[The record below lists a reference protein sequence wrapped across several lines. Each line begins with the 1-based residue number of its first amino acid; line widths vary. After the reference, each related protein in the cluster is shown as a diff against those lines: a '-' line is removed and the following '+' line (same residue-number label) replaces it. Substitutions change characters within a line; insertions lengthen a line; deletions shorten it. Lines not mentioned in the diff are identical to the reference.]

1 MTDDIL
7 TTAEAAKLLGVS
19 IRTVQLWVEGGTLA
33 SWKTPGGHRRV
44 RRASVEA
51 AIRRQAS
58 SRGSALVVVIAARPE
73 LDACVA
79 ALAPMPEC
87 VVDAYHDPL
96 AAMRAI
102 GARPP
107 FAIVVAAESLGLDEA
122 AVLHGLLADARLA
135 HTTMISIHRPSRG
148 KAAPGAVPA
157 ARVRRLTLATA
168 AQDLPACLRERFEQA
183 ALPAPALPAYSF
195 PVPVNEA
202 ERLAAVERSGL
213 AGSPPD
219 EAFDRLTRIASQ
231 AAATPFALVTLLT
244 RDEQVFKSRVG
255 LPFASTPRDWA
266 FCNYTIL
273 QRGVFAVSDLSK
285 DARFAANPGVAA
297 PSRLRFYAGAP
308 IFDARGFALGS
319 LCVMDTKP
327 RRLSAMQQAVL
338 FDLAAAATD
347 AVAASARRDAVDD

>member
-87 VVDAYHDPL
+87 VVDAYQDPL

-107 FAIVVAAESLGLDEA
+107 FAIVVAADSLGLDEA

-148 KAAPGAVPA
+148 KTAPGVTV

-183 ALPAPALPAYSF
+183 ALRAPALPAYSF

-202 ERLAAVERSGL
+202 ERLAAVERTGL
-213 AGSPPD
+213 AGSPSD

-231 AAATPFALVTLLT
+231 VAAAPFALVTLLT

-273 QRGVFAVSDLSK
+273 QRGVFAVPDLSK

-327 RRLSAMQQAVL
+327 RRLNGMQQAVL

-347 AVAASARRDAVDD
+347 AVAASARREASGG